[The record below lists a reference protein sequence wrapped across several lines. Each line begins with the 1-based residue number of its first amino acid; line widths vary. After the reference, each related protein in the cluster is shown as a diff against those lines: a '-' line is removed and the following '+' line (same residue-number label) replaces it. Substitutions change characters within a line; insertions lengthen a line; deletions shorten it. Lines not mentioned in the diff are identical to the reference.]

1 MIAVAR
7 GMLGKLNLLSPWKWA
22 LLLAVL
28 LFAYQMRVMHLDER
42 LYFWIKTSWHQEQ
55 WQSRSLW
62 LPQYRAVVD
71 AKPIVGV
78 SKNFSGLS
86 YDTDRQQLW
95 AVLNGPEQLLRL
107 SLDGDVLA
115 RYALEGF
122 DDVEDVA
129 YLGDDLL
136 LLVEERKH
144 ALVVVPVPEDGDV
157 LQRQGQR
164 AFTLNIGAG
173 GNNGFEGLAYDPGS
187 DRLFVVKE
195 RKPRKLYEI
204 RGLRRSL
211 NGDFGLEVIDRQ
223 AWVDQVSFARD
234 LSAVHFDE
242 RTGHLVLLSD
252 ESKLLI
258 ELGADGELI
267 SFRSLLRGF
276 AGLHDSVP
284 QAEGL
289 TFDAQGNL
297 YLASE
302 PNLFY
307 RLARQ

>member
-1 MIAVAR
+1 MIAVAK
-7 GMLGKLNLLSPWKWA
+7 GMLGKLNALSPWKWTLLLA
-22 LLLAVL
+22 LLLFVYQIRVL
-28 LFAYQMRVMHLDER
+28 HLDER
-42 LYFWIKTSWHQEQ
+42 LYYWIKTSLHQEQ

-62 LPQYRAVVD
+62 LPQYRVSID
-71 AKPIVGV
+71 AKPVAGV
-78 SKNFSGLS
+78 DKNFSGLS
-86 YDTDRQQLW
+86 YDADRQQLW

-107 SLDGDVLA
+107 SLDGEVLD
-115 RYALEGF
+115 RHVLQGF

-144 ALVVVPVPEDGDV
+144 ALVIVPVPALGST

-164 AFTLNIGAG
+164 ALTLTIDAG
-173 GNNGFEGLAYDPGS
+173 DNQGFEGLAYDSGS

-204 RGLRRSL
+204 RGLRHSL
-211 NGDFGLEVIDRQ
+211 EGDFGLEVIDRQ
-223 AWVDQVSFARD
+223 AWVDQASFTRD
-234 LSAVHFDE
+234 LSAAHFDE

-252 ESKLLI
+252 ESKLMV

-307 RLARQ
+307 RLERR

>member
-1 MIAVAR
+1 MIAVAK
-7 GMLGKLNLLSPWKWA
+7 GMLGKLNALGPWKWI
-22 LLLAVL
+22 LLLAL
-28 LFAYQMRVMHLDER
+28 PLFACQIRVVHLDER
-42 LYFWIKTSWHQEQ
+42 LYYWIKTSLHQEH

-62 LPQYRAVVD
+62 LPQYRVTID
-71 AKPIVGV
+71 AKPVAGV
-78 SKNFSGLS
+78 SNNLSGLS
-86 YDTDRQQLW
+86 YDPDRQQLW
-95 AVLNGPEQLLRL
+95 AVLNSPEQLLRL
-107 SLDGDVLA
+107 NLDGEVLE
-115 RYALEGF
+115 RHALEGF
-122 DDVEDVA
+122 KDVEDVA

-136 LLVEERKH
+136 LLVEERNH
-144 ALVVVPVPEDGDV
+144 TLVVVLVPEEGGP

-164 AFTLNIGAG
+164 ALTLNIGAG
-173 GNNGFEGLAYDPGS
+173 DNNGFEGLAYHPGS

-211 NGDFGLEVIDRQ
+211 EGDFDLEVIDRQ
-223 AWVDQVSFARD
+223 DWVDRVSFARD
-234 LSAVHFDE
+234 LSAAHFDE

-252 ESKLLI
+252 ESKLMV
-258 ELGADGELI
+258 ELGVNGELI

-276 AGLHDSVP
+276 AGLQDSVP

-289 TFDAQGNL
+289 TFDRQGNL

-307 RLARQ
+307 RLERQ